1 MDKHPVLIDYLLEV
15 LDGGSTLPGTESE
28 ASPIQSIVN
37 RLKERHPWSETP
49 VLEEPIEKTLLRKGV
64 VADPI
69 AVSSKQDQQPA
80 ITLQLKDVDSMM
92 VRLCSRRAPAPG
104 NLARDEWPPM
114 YVCARLWVQSDLM
127 EFKDMLKNFETPEA
141 VQASNDLLGLK
152 SPWIQGD
159 AARNCKQW
167 AQEVCESLKLEAL
180 GRFLVPVLLKYI
192 CDCFISDPT
201 VVINKCAELANV
213 IQQWEPAN
221 TQQLIGKQILLK
233 EL

>member
-1 MDKHPVLIDYLLEV
+1 LLEDVGHTSSITAEGGATRDKTLLAHILDKHPVLIDYLLEV

-37 RLKERHPWSETP
+37 RLKERHPWIETP
-49 VLEEPIEKTLLRKGV
+49 VLEEPIEKNLLRKGV

-114 YVCARLWVQSDLM
+114 YVCARLWVQ
-127 EFKDMLKNFETPEA
+127 
-141 VQASNDLLGLK
+141 
-152 SPWIQGD
+152 
-159 AARNCKQW
+159 
-167 AQEVCESLKLEAL
+167 
-180 GRFLVPVLLKYI
+180 
-192 CDCFISDPT
+192 
-201 VVINKCAELANV
+201 
-213 IQQWEPAN
+213 
-221 TQQLIGKQILLK
+221 
-233 EL
+233 